1 MSYQLPKIGIIG
13 LGFVGK
19 AIYDSGD
26 GFVEYVCIDSD
37 PRKGYTGTYKE
48 IMECE
53 GIFICVPSPMLDDG
67 RCDTSILD
75 GVLSKLKGYQ
85 GIIISKVTAPPDVY
99 QTLEFVYP
107 NLVHSPEF
115 LTAANALRDFN
126 SSTWSIVG
134 GSIRAYLFEAER
146 ILKIVQPSLKEVRFC
161 KIGEAAL
168 AKYAINSFLA
178 TKVVF
183 MNELYQLSK
192 SAGLDYEKIASLI
205 KQDARIGNSHMQ
217 VPGLDGNLGF
227 GGYCFPKDTL
237 ALLKFAEAYSNNL
250 SVLDTAL
257 KKNTMLRLTSPK

>member
-19 AIYDSGD
+19 AIYESGD

-48 IMECE
+48 IVECE

-75 GVLSKLKGYQ
+75 DVLLKLKGYQ
-85 GIIISKVTAPPDVY
+85 GVIISKVTAPPNVY
-99 QTLEFVYP
+99 QTLEFGYP

-126 SSTWSIVG
+126 STTWSIVG
-134 GSIRAYLFEAER
+134 GNIRAYLFEAER
-146 ILKIVQPSLKEVRFC
+146 ILKLVQPSLKEVRFC
-161 KIGEAAL
+161 KIGEASL

-183 MNELYQLSK
+183 MNELYQLAEK
-192 SAGLDYEKIASLI
+192 SELNYNTISNLISLD
-205 KQDARIGNSHMQ
+205 QRIGNSHMR
-217 VPGLDGNLGF
+217 VPGTDGNLGF
-227 GGYCFPKDTL
+227 GGYCFPKDTQ
-237 ALLKFAEAYSNNL
+237 ALLKFAEDCSANL
-250 SVLDTAL
+250 NVLETAI
-257 KKNTMLRLTSPK
+257 KKNTMLRLTEPK